1 MRLVRTFLLAASL
14 ASLPALAM
22 AQTNTGV
29 AVGIFTGGALA
40 GPAGAFA
47 GGLIGGATGAAAD
60 VATAP
65 LYEGR
70 TVYVPPIPPPWRRV
84 TSRPVRFMGCRK
96 MDRCGAA
103 AGRMS
108 TASGSAKPSADVTC
122 VKSCVNGPGGFSGAF
137 SFARRCFLGTGR
149 RHA

>member
-70 TVYVPPIPPPWRRV
+70 TVYVPPYP
-84 TSRPVRFMGCRK
+84 TSLAPGYVAPGPVYGMPE
-96 MDRCGAA
+96 D
-103 AGRMS
+103 
-108 TASGSAKPSADVTC
+108 
-122 VKSCVNGPGGFSGAF
+122 GPLL
-137 SFARRCFLGTGR
+137 RRCWTNVYGERQCETVR
-149 RHA
+149 

>member
-22 AQTNTGV
+22 AQTTGV
-29 AVGIFTGGALA
+29 AVGIFTGGPLA

-47 GGLIGGATGAAAD
+47 GGLIGGATRAAAD

-70 TVYVPPIPPPWRRV
+70 TVYVPPYP
-84 TSRPVRFMGCRK
+84 TSLAPGYVAPGPVYGMP
-96 MDRCGAA
+96 D
-103 AGRMS
+103 
-108 TASGSAKPSADVTC
+108 D
-122 VKSCVNGPGGFSGAF
+122 GPLQ
-137 SFARRCFLGTGR
+137 RRCWTNVYGERQCETVR
-149 RHA
+149 

>member
-1 MRLVRTFLLAASL
+1 VTAEIEGIVMRLVRTFLLAASL

-70 TVYVPPIPPPWRRV
+70 TVYVPPYP
-84 TSRPVRFMGCRK
+84 TSLAPGYIAPGPVYGMPE
-96 MDRCGAA
+96 D
-103 AGRMS
+103 
-108 TASGSAKPSADVTC
+108 
-122 VKSCVNGPGGFSGAF
+122 GPLR
-137 SFARRCFLGTGR
+137 RRCWTNVYGERQCETVR
-149 RHA
+149 